1 MLWNNIFVTVQCYTS
16 IIGYERDLTIE
27 HVITMAFEKKNERKI
42 TVLKLKSCLVC
53 IIYLTIDFV
62 HVINSISFDKG

>member
-27 HVITMAFEKKNERKI
+27 HVITMAFEKKTKEK
-42 TVLKLKSCLVC
+42 
-53 IIYLTIDFV
+53 
-62 HVINSISFDKG
+62 